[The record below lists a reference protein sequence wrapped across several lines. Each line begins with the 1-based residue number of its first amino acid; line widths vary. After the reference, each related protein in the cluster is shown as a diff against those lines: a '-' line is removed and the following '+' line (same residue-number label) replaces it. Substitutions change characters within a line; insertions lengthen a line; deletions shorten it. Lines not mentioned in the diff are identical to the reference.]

1 MAGLV
6 RESDITLYR
15 NRRVSGGELVVV
27 EGCGGVE
34 FELIGNKDIEET
46 GL

>member
-1 MAGLV
+1 MGRL
-6 RESDITLYR
+6 RENDSTLYG

-34 FELIGNKDIEET
+34 LELMGNKGIEET